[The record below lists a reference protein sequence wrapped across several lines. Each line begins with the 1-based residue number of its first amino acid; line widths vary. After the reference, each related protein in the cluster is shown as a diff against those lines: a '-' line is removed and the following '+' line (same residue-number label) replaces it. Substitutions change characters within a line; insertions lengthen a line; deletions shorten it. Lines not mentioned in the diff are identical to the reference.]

1 MPKKAYVLVFDGYAD
16 WEIGFALAEIRRTGG
31 LEVEAA
37 GFDGGTVVSMGGL
50 HVVPQTVISKIDPSE
65 ALVFILPGG
74 HLWEQQYPVD
84 EVEDCLWRMERAGVP
99 IAALCAGTTVLARA
113 GILRQRRHTS
123 NSREYLERVAP
134 DATNPALYVD
144 KLAVT
149 DRGVIT
155 ASGLGALEA
164 AREIFE
170 LLDIATPQMREG
182 WYRAF
187 KSGVMPKG
195 YY

>member
-1 MPKKAYVLVFDGYAD
+1 MTKKAYVLVFDGYAD

-37 GFDGGTVVSMGGL
+37 GFSGETVVSMGGL
-50 HVVPQTVISKIDPSE
+50 HVTPQTVISKIDPAE
-65 ALVFILPGG
+65 ALIFILPGG
-74 HLWEQQYPVD
+74 QIWEKQYPVA

-113 GILRQRRHTS
+113 GILRDRKHTS
-123 NSREYLERVAP
+123 NSPDYLAHLAP
-134 DATNPALYVD
+134 GATAPALYVD
-144 KLAVT
+144 ELAVT
-149 DRGVIT
+149 DRKVIT

-170 LLDIATPQMREG
+170 LLAIATPQFRAG
-182 WYRAF
+182 WYKAF
-187 KSGVMPKG
+187 KSGVLPKG